1 MEIPEN
7 LKWINKIEEID
18 VAEGIKNCGMPQ
30 HYHKFVRSFY
40 DTIETRIQ
48 DIQDSY
54 NSDDIKTYTS
64 KVHSLKS
71 VAGIMGAKELS
82 ELARELEEAGDYG
95 DRQFIDQN
103 TETIINMLHAFKDKL
118 SPIEIEDTA
127 VGAED
132 NKPMI
137 SPEEMESAY
146 RALGDFVQ
154 QMDYDAAERVFS
166 ELNEYIL
173 PDNDRQ
179 LIKEL
184 EKTLR
189 SFNWDGMESMLSQR

>member
-1 MEIPEN
+1 
-7 LKWINKIEEID
+7 
-18 VAEGIKNCGMPQ
+18 
-30 HYHKFVRSFY
+30 
-40 DTIETRIQ
+40 
-48 DIQDSY
+48 
-54 NSDDIKTYTS
+54 
-64 KVHSLKS
+64 
-71 VAGIMGAKELS
+71 MGAKELS

-127 VGAED
+127 VGADD

-184 EKTLR
+184 EKMLR